1 MLGRVHFAG
10 GDKAGHHRE
19 CEMMNHGVRV
29 PLSSVGSDGLLVA
42 ARLYDP
48 HRHLAGAD
56 HAPGRR
62 GHAGP
67 GGRATA
73 GAGPYLV
80 ARAWLALSPR
90 PNLTLIRRD
99 FFRADLGD
107 AALVCCY
114 LYPGAMRRLA
124 PKLERELRP
133 GALVVS
139 NSFLVPGWEPEAT
152 RTSDDQYGTPV
163 YLYRRP
169 SS

>member
-1 MLGRVHFAG
+1 MAFAFLSLLSVLTAFLLLLAYTIRTGISPVPTTPRVAAVMLDLAGEPPPGRVY
-10 GDKAGHHRE
+10 E
-19 CEMMNHGVRV
+19 
-29 PLSSVGSDGLLVA
+29 L
-42 ARLYDP
+42 
-48 HRHLAGAD
+48 
-56 HAPGRR
+56 
-62 GHAGP
+62 
-67 GGRATA
+67 
-73 GAGPYLV
+73 GAGWGNLAQALARRFPDRSVVAYEISPLPYLV

-114 LYPGAMRRLA
+114 Q
-124 PKLERELRP
+124 RELRP

>member
-1 MLGRVHFAG
+1 MAFAFLSLLSVLTAFLLLLAYTIRTGISPVPTTPRVAAVMLDLAGEPPPGRVY
-10 GDKAGHHRE
+10 E
-19 CEMMNHGVRV
+19 
-29 PLSSVGSDGLLVA
+29 L
-42 ARLYDP
+42 
-48 HRHLAGAD
+48 
-56 HAPGRR
+56 
-62 GHAGP
+62 
-67 GGRATA
+67 
-73 GAGPYLV
+73 GAGWGNLAQALARRFPDRSVVAYEISPLPYL
-80 ARAWLALSPR
+80 
-90 PNLTLIRRD
+90 